1 MSDVFMGAIG
11 ALIEA
16 AQPASD
22 EKLRSFIGFFQPY
35 MAVYR
40 WFSSRAGTSS
50 FTYSMLIRLIEASAM
65 FALEQMDFHQLRVL
79 VTNGTREVGGGGY
92 FTA

>member
-1 MSDVFMGAIG
+1 
-11 ALIEA
+11 
-16 AQPASD
+16 
-22 EKLRSFIGFFQPY
+22 
-35 MAVYR
+35 
-40 WFSSRAGTSS
+40 
-50 FTYSMLIRLIEASAM
+50 MLIRLIEASAM